1 MDHGGASVSGP
12 LPMRSLQVPGS
23 SQRGLRSASSS
34 SPSSASPREFA
45 RAHPIPEEG
54 EAPAA
59 RRDAA
64 AVAQEPREQ
73 KQRAQK
79 EVRRGWFG

>member
-1 MDHGGASVSGP
+1 MEHGGASVSGP
-12 LPMRSLQVPGS
+12 LPMRSLQVPGG
-23 SQRGLRSASSS
+23 SQRALRSASSS
-34 SPSSASPREFA
+34 SPPSASPREFA

-59 RRDAA
+59 GQDAA
-64 AVAQEPREQ
+64 ATQEPREQ
-73 KQRAQK
+73 KQQGQK